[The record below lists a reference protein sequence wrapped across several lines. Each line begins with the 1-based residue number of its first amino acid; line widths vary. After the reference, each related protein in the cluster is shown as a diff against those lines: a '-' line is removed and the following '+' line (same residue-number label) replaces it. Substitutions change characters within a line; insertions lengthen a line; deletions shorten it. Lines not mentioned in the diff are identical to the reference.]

1 MMQISNVNTEDAD
14 LQSNEDMFDECALSE
29 DKSTVDRVLLELM
42 NVHSELSDQRKNI
55 TRIMANVKRCYTK
68 IERRLQQANESSKP
82 KEPKQNGL
90 TKPFPVSDTLCSFMS
105 VPEGTQ
111 LARAEV
117 TKYLHKYI
125 KDKDLYEE
133 GNKQF
138 IRPDMSLKQLLNIE
152 DEEEPLHIFKMQ
164 KKMNT
169 HFNYNNCS
177 V

>member
-1 MMQISNVNTEDAD
+1 MQTDENTNTLDTSPVMPPLSKQDEPCSDALLAEMMGVYE
-14 LQSNEDMFDECALSE
+14 ELSE
-29 DKSTVDRVLLELM
+29 
-42 NVHSELSDQRKNI
+42 QRKTI

-68 IERRLQQANESSKP
+68 VERRLQSKASSKP
-82 KEPKQNGL
+82 KEHRQSGL
-90 TKPFPVSDTLCSFMS
+90 TKPFPVSNSLCTFMS

-125 KDKDLYEE
+125 KEKDLYDE

-138 IRPDMSLKQLLNIE
+138 IRPDGSLRALLNIH
-152 DEEEPLHIFKMQ
+152 DEEEQLHIFSMQ

-169 HFNYNNCS
+169 HFDYGCS
-177 V
+177 A